1 MSDESGVPP
10 GEPLIDVRSP
20 AERWAEAGRAGA
32 DRLHASIQ
40 EQPLGAAA
48 MCWLLAVMVIVAT
61 NVYSELHLD
70 TGVAGGPFTG
80 GWVKLLVL
88 SESAGLEI
96 AIATLVGLAL
106 AVLAG
111 RSRAGIAYQLAL
123 VLAAWTVVAAV
134 CGVVAAVHGFGYP
147 LFANANNRFA
157 FGLQSFAS
165 LVLGIV
171 VFMIAWKF
179 ATSPRADGSDEEQEQ
194 DEPEL
199 AELS

>member
-1 MSDESGVPP
+1 MSDEGIPP
-10 GEPLIDVRSP
+10 DELLIDVRSP

-70 TGVAGGPFTG
+70 AGAAGGPFSS

-88 SESAGLEI
+88 SETAGLEI

-123 VLAAWTVVAAV
+123 VLGAWTVLAAL
-134 CGVVAAVHGFGYP
+134 CGIVAAVHGYGFP
-147 LFANANNRFA
+147 VFSNANNRFA
-157 FGLQSFAS
+157 FGLQSFGN

-179 ATSPRADGSDEEQEQ
+179 ATSPQADGSGDEQEPG
-194 DEPEL
+194 EPEL